1 MRPTAMGRFCMR
13 PVVNCD
19 MRRPAGGDSGI
30 QTRMNYETTMADL
43 GGAPESFVEH
53 VEVDGGDR
61 VRRRRIIAVVA
72 VAVVLLVLAAYVLSR
87 GAGEKDALSPSAQS
101 APPTVTVIEPG
112 RTTVTGIINA
122 TGSLAARHQ
131 IPVGVVGEGGR
142 VVSVPVEVGD
152 WVNKGQ
158 VLAVIDRSVQ
168 AQQTSGIAAQIGV
181 AKANAELAQANLDRG
196 LKLVDRG
203 FISKAQIDQLTA
215 TRDAAVA
222 QVKVAEASYRERLAR
237 NAQLNIVAP
246 VGGLILNRNV
256 EVGQVLSPGSQ
267 APFTMAEG
275 GQMELLAKVGEDD
288 LAQIS
293 VGAPAKVRPVG
304 TDKVF
309 TGQIWKKEPTID
321 PNDRQGTARIA
332 LPYDPT
338 IHPGG
343 FASAEINGATVF
355 APLLPESAIMSDDK
369 GSYVYVVDRNNKVER
384 RDVKTG
390 TVTDQGTA
398 VVAGLAGNERIVA
411 RAGGFLNPG
420 DKVRPVLSKGQENPN
435 TP

>member
-1 MRPTAMGRFCMR
+1 
-13 PVVNCD
+13 
-19 MRRPAGGDSGI
+19 
-30 QTRMNYETTMADL
+30 MNYETTMADL
-43 GGAPESFVEH
+43 GSTPDTFVEH
-53 VEVDGGDR
+53 IEIDDGSR
-61 VRRRRIIAVVA
+61 ARRRRILSVIAVV
-72 VAVVLLVLAAYVLSR
+72 VVLLLLAAWMLSR
-87 GAGEKDALSPSAQS
+87 GESGGDALAPSAAS
-101 APPTVTVIEPG
+101 APPTVSVIEPG

-131 IPVGVVGEGGR
+131 VPVGVVGEGGR

-152 WVNKGQ
+152 WVGKGQ

-168 AQQTSGIAAQIGV
+168 AQQTSGIAAQIQV

-215 TRDAAVA
+215 TRDAATA
-222 QVKVAEASYRERLAR
+222 QVNVAEAAYRERLAR

-246 VGGLILNRNV
+246 VAGLILQRNV

-275 GQMELLAKVGEDD
+275 GQMELLAKVGEGD
-288 LAQIS
+288 LGSTS
-293 VGAPAKVRPVG
+293 VGATAKVSPVG
-304 TDKVF
+304 TDKTFV
-309 TGQIWKKEPTID
+309 GQIWKKEPTID
-321 PNDRQGTARIA
+321 PDDRQGTARIA
-332 LPYDPT
+332 LPYDPA

-343 FASAEINGATVF
+343 FATAEIAGATVV

-369 GSYVYVVDRNNKVER
+369 GSYVYVVGPDNKVSR

-398 VVAGLAGNERIVA
+398 VVSGLTGNERVVA

-420 DKVRPVLSKGQENPN
+420 DKVRPVAAKGQQAPN

>member
-1 MRPTAMGRFCMR
+1 
-13 PVVNCD
+13 
-19 MRRPAGGDSGI
+19 
-30 QTRMNYETTMADL
+30 MNYETTMADL
-43 GGAPESFVEH
+43 GSTPDTFVEQI
-53 VEVDGGDR
+53 EIDDGAR
-61 VRRRRIIAVVA
+61 ARRRRIIAVVA
-72 VAVVLLVLAAYVLSR
+72 IAAVLLALAAYLMSR
-87 GAGEKDALSPSAQS
+87 GASDGDTLSSSASS

-131 IPVGVVGEGGR
+131 VQVGVVGEGGR
-142 VVSVPVEVGD
+142 VVSVPVEVGE

-158 VLAVIDRSVQ
+158 VLAVVDHSVQ
-168 AQQTSGIAAQIGV
+168 NQETAGAAAQIKV
-181 AKANAELAQANLDRG
+181 AEANAELAQANLDRG

-203 FISKAQIDQLTA
+203 FISKAQIDQLTS

-222 QVKVAEASYRERLAR
+222 QAKVAEAAYRERLAR
-237 NAQLNIVAP
+237 NAQLNVVAP
-246 VGGLILNRNV
+246 VAGLILNRNV
-256 EVGQVLSPGSQ
+256 EVGQVIAPGGT

-275 GQMELLAKVGEDD
+275 GRMELLAKVGESD
-288 LAQIS
+288 LASTS
-293 VGAPAKVRPVG
+293 VGSTAKVSPVG

-309 TGQIWKKEPTID
+309 IGRIWKKEPTID
-321 PNDRQGTARIA
+321 PTNRQGTVRIA
-332 LPYDPT
+332 LPYDPA

-343 FASAEINGATVF
+343 FASVEINGATVV
-355 APLLPESAIMSDDK
+355 APLLPESAIMSDEK

-390 TVTDQGTA
+390 TVTDRGTA
-398 VVAGLAGNERIVA
+398 VVSGLTGDERIVA

-420 DKVRPVLSKGQENPN
+420 DKVRPVASKGPENPN

>member
-1 MRPTAMGRFCMR
+1 
-13 PVVNCD
+13 
-19 MRRPAGGDSGI
+19 
-30 QTRMNYETTMADL
+30 MNYETTMADL
-43 GGAPESFVEH
+43 GSAPDTFVEH
-53 VEVDGGDR
+53 IEIDEGAR
-61 VRRRRIIAVVA
+61 ARRRRIVTVVAIAVA
-72 VAVVLLVLAAYVLSR
+72 LLVLAAWLMSR
-87 GAGEKDALSPSAQS
+87 GADSGDALAPSAAS
-101 APPTVTVIEPG
+101 APPTVSVIEPG

-122 TGSLAARHQ
+122 TGSLAARHE
-131 IPVGVVGEGGR
+131 IPIGVVGEGGR

-168 AQQTSGIAAQIGV
+168 TQQTSGIAAQIQV

-222 QVKVAEASYRERLAR
+222 QVNVAEASYRERLAR

-246 VGGLILNRNV
+246 VGGLILQRNV
-256 EVGQVLSPGSQ
+256 EVGQVLGAGGQNP
-267 APFTMAEG
+267 PFTMAEG

-288 LAQIS
+288 LAQTS
-293 VGAPAKVRPVG
+293 VGAPAKVSPVG

-309 TGQIWKKEPTID
+309 VGRIWKKEPTID
-321 PNDRQGTARIA
+321 PTDRQGTARIA
-332 LPYDPT
+332 LPYDPA

-343 FASAEINGATVF
+343 FASAQINGATVV
-355 APLLPESAIMSDDK
+355 APLLPESAIMSDEK
-369 GSYVYVVDRNNKVER
+369 GSYVYIVDKDNKVAR

-390 TVTDQGTA
+390 TITDEGTA
-398 VVAGLAGNERIVA
+398 VTSGLTGNERIVA

-420 DKVRPVLSKGQENPN
+420 DKVRPVIAKGPENPN

>member
-1 MRPTAMGRFCMR
+1 
-13 PVVNCD
+13 
-19 MRRPAGGDSGI
+19 
-30 QTRMNYETTMADL
+30 MNYETTMADL
-43 GGAPESFVEH
+43 GSAPDTFVEH
-53 VEVDGGDR
+53 IEIDDSAR
-61 VRRRRIIAVVA
+61 ARRRRIYVVVAIAVA
-72 VAVVLLVLAAYVLSR
+72 LLVLAAWLMSR
-87 GAGEKDALSPSAQS
+87 GAESSDALAPSAGN
-101 APPTVTVIEPG
+101 APPTVSIIEPG
-112 RTTVTGIINA
+112 RTTVTGVINA
-122 TGSLAARHQ
+122 TGSLAARHE

-168 AQQTSGIAAQIGV
+168 AQQTSGIAAQIQV

-215 TRDAAVA
+215 TRDAATA
-222 QVKVAEASYRERLAR
+222 QVNVAEASYRERLAR

-246 VGGLILNRNV
+246 VGGLILKRDV
-256 EVGQVLSPGSQ
+256 KVGQVLSPGSQ
-267 APFTMAEG
+267 PPFTMAEG

-288 LAQIS
+288 LAQTS
-293 VGAPAKVRPVG
+293 VGAPAKVSPVG

-309 TGQIWKKEPTID
+309 IGQIWKKEPTID
-321 PNDRQGTARIA
+321 PTDRQGTARIA
-332 LPYDPT
+332 LPYDPA

-343 FASAEINGATVF
+343 FASAEINGATVV
-355 APLLPESAIMSDDK
+355 APLLPESAIMSDEK
-369 GSYVYVVDRNNKVER
+369 GSYVYVVDKDNKVAR
-384 RDVKTG
+384 RDVKAG
-390 TVTDQGTA
+390 TVTDEGTA
-398 VVAGLAGNERIVA
+398 VIGGLTGNERIVA

-420 DKVRPVLSKGQENPN
+420 DKVRPVIAKGPENPN

>member
-1 MRPTAMGRFCMR
+1 
-13 PVVNCD
+13 
-19 MRRPAGGDSGI
+19 
-30 QTRMNYETTMADL
+30 MNYETTMADL
-43 GGAPESFVEH
+43 GGSPDTFVEQI
-53 VEVDGGDR
+53 EIDDGAR
-61 VRRRRIIAVVA
+61 ARRRRIIVVVA
-72 VAVVLLVLAAYVLSR
+72 AAAVLVLIAAYMMSR
-87 GAGEKDALSPSAQS
+87 GASGGDALGPSAES

-142 VVSVPVEVGD
+142 VISVPVEVGD

-158 VLAVIDRSVQ
+158 VLAVVDRSVQ
-168 AQQTSGIAAQIGV
+168 NQETSGAAAQIKV
-181 AKANAELAQANLDRG
+181 AEANAELAQANLDRG

-222 QVKVAEASYRERLAR
+222 QAKVAEAGYRERLAR
-237 NAQLNIVAP
+237 NAQLNVVAP
-246 VGGLILNRNV
+246 VAGLILNRNV
-256 EVGQVLSPGSQ
+256 EVGQVIAPGGT

-293 VGAPAKVRPVG
+293 VGATAKVTPVG

-309 TGQIWKKEPTID
+309 VGQIWKKEPTID
-321 PNDRQGTARIA
+321 PTDRQGTARIA
-332 LPYDPT
+332 LPYDPA

-343 FASAEINGATVF
+343 FASAVINGATVV
-355 APLLPESAIMSDDK
+355 APMLPESAIMSDEK
-369 GSYVYVVDRNNKVER
+369 GSYVYVVGRNNKVER

-398 VVAGLAGNERIVA
+398 VVAGLTGNERIVA

-420 DKVRPVLSKGQENPN
+420 DKVRPVLLKGAENPN

>member
-1 MRPTAMGRFCMR
+1 
-13 PVVNCD
+13 
-19 MRRPAGGDSGI
+19 
-30 QTRMNYETTMADL
+30 MNYETTMADL
-43 GGAPESFVEH
+43 GGAPDTFVEH
-53 VEVDGGDR
+53 IEIDEGSR
-61 VRRRRIIAVVA
+61 VRRRRIMVVVA
-72 VAVVLLVLAAYVLSR
+72 VAVVLLALAAYLMSR
-87 GAGEKDALSPSAQS
+87 GAGGGDALSPNASS

-142 VVSVPVEVGD
+142 VIAVPVEVGE

-158 VLAVIDRSVQ
+158 VLAVVDRSVQ
-168 AQQTSGIAAQIGV
+168 NQETAGAAAQIKV
-181 AKANAELAQANLDRG
+181 AEANAELAQANLDRG

-203 FISKAQIDQLTA
+203 FIAKAQIDQLTS

-222 QVKVAEASYRERLAR
+222 QAKVAEAAYRERLAR
-237 NAQLNIVAP
+237 NAQLNVVAP
-246 VGGLILNRNV
+246 VAGLILNRNV
-256 EVGQVLSPGSQ
+256 EVGQVIAPGGT

-275 GQMELLAKVGEDD
+275 GQMELLAKVGEAD
-288 LAQIS
+288 LAQTS
-293 VGAPAKVRPVG
+293 VGATAKVSPVG

-309 TGQIWKKEPTID
+309 IGQIWKKEPTID
-321 PNDRQGTARIA
+321 PTDRQGTARIA
-332 LPYDPT
+332 LPYDAA

-343 FASAEINGATVF
+343 FASAQINGATVV
-355 APLLPESAIMSDDK
+355 APLLPESAIMSDEK
-369 GSYVYVVDRNNKVER
+369 GSYVYVVDRDNKVER

-398 VVAGLAGNERIVA
+398 VVSGLSGNERIVA

-420 DKVRPVLSKGQENPN
+420 DKVRPVASKGPENPN